1 MYNSQLIQE
10 ITPLKSWDQ
19 KVDRFVNMS
28 PLLRKSAEHYK
39 AYGVSLMARL
49 KAVSGFE
56 WKYENSIKSHT
67 ILLRPDGVHLN
78 TNKDYGLSKV
88 GVLYQE
94 QGTPHLIVRCP
105 LLNGSG
111 YCGCCTA
118 VLAQYFSR

>member
-19 KVDRFVNMS
+19 KVDHFVNMS
-28 PLLRKSAEHYK
+28 PLLRKSTEHYK
-39 AYGVSLMARL
+39 ASGVSLMARL
-49 KAVSGFE
+49 KAISGFE

-88 GVLYQE
+88 GVLFQE
-94 QGTPHLIVRCP
+94 QGTPHFIVRCS
-105 LLNGSG
+105 LLNGCG